1 MGFQKSKTQKRAHHH
16 RHRDDRTVCLSSL
29 RFDTSHHHFQR
40 VWCNGMFVVSDVDVQ
55 TSFRSVVRSALYL
68 LKGIQCFLL
77 VEKQKIF
84 QKTSGIGF
92 RVYTQF
98 ETSRDE
104 ERKYA
109 FGEIQKTYLLKTST
123 KVRRETTLRPTRS
136 REKTKKKTR
145 AHAREWRTRN
155 ARFDRR

>member
-16 RHRDDRTVCLSSL
+16 HHRDDRTVCLSSL
-29 RFDTSHHHFQR
+29 RFDTHHHHFQR
-40 VWCNGMFVVSDVDVQ
+40 VWCNGMFVSDVDVQ
-55 TSFRSVVRSALYL
+55 TSFRSVVRSALYYSRL
-68 LKGIQCFLL
+68 YSVSFWKNKKSSQ
-77 VEKQKIF
+77 
-84 QKTSGIGF
+84 TSGLGF

-98 ETSRDE
+98 ETSREE

-109 FGEIQKTYLLKTST
+109 FGEIKISYLLKTST

>member
-16 RHRDDRTVCLSSL
+16 HHRDDRTVCLSSL
-29 RFDTSHHHFQR
+29 RFDTHHHHFQR
-40 VWCNGMFVVSDVDVQ
+40 VWCNGMFVSDVDVQ
-55 TSFRSVVRSALYL
+55 TSFRSVVRSALYYSRL
-68 LKGIQCFLL
+68 CSVSFWKNKKSSQ
-77 VEKQKIF
+77 
-84 QKTSGIGF
+84 TSGLVF

-98 ETSRDE
+98 ETSREE

-109 FGEIQKTYLLKTST
+109 FGEIKNVSLKDVHQSSS
-123 KVRRETTLRPTRS
+123 RDHFTTHS
-136 REKTKKKTR
+136 FEGEDKKKTR